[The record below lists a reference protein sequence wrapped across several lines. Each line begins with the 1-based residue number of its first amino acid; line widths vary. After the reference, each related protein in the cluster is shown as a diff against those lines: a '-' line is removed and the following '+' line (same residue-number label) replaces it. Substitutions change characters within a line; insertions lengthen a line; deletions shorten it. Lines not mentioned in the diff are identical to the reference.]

1 MNLPAPPALAR
12 LHAILAAHGTL
23 ALAVSGGVDS
33 MTLAYI
39 ACRRDPATEVFHALS
54 AAVPRD
60 ATARVRQ
67 YAALHGWTLRCVDAG
82 EFNDPAYRANP
93 GNRCYFCKSNLYR
106 SLHAHTTRV
115 LAAGTNLDDLQDYR
129 PGLQAASEQQ
139 VVHPLVEAGI
149 DKNGVRALAAYLGLH
164 DLKEL
169 PASPCLSSRITTGI
183 AIDAGLLALID
194 RSETALRDLLQ
205 LQGMNAELRCRIRN
219 NGIAIETR
227 VPPSTDMEACVR
239 ATVSAIFA
247 ATPFSHY
254 AADISIEAYKRGSA
268 FIRVA
273 T

>member
-1 MNLPAPPALAR
+1 MNPAVPPALAR
-12 LHAILAAHGTL
+12 LQAVLAGHGTL

-39 ACRRDPATEVFHALS
+39 ACRSNPSTEVFHALS
-54 AAVPRD
+54 AAVP
-60 ATARVRQ
+60 AQASARVRA
-67 YAALHGWTLRCVDAG
+67 YAAQHGWRLHLVDAG
-82 EFNDPAYRANP
+82 EFSDPAYRANP

-106 SLHAHTTRV
+106 SLHAHTPLV
-115 LAAGTNLDDLQDYR
+115 VAAGTNLDDLQDYR

-149 DKNGVRALAAYLGLH
+149 DKKGVRELAAFFALH

-183 AIDAGLLALID
+183 AIDAELLVLID
-194 RSETALRDLLQ
+194 RSETALRQLLK
-205 LQGMNAELRCRIRN
+205 LQGSGADLRCRIRSD
-219 NGIAIETR
+219 GIAIET
-227 VPPSTDMEACVR
+227 
-239 ATVSAIFA
+239 ATEPASELLTLMRTTVGAIFA
-247 ATPFSHY
+247 DTPFTHY
-254 AADISIEAYKRGSA
+254 AANLSIEAYRRGSA